1 MRRELRECKRRE
13 ALDTTIAP
21 SERSLSP
28 FSNFGQR
35 RSTSPYPDTQA
46 TPIALDRTTV
56 DDHVQQ
62 AELTQLRVAQ
72 KMVESSSKMEC
83 AFCLCHCRTD
93 KFYQHLIDKHSHQMH
108 NP

>member
-35 RSTSPYPDTQA
+35 RNTSPYPDNQA
-46 TPIALDRTTV
+46 TPIALDRTAV
-56 DDHVQQ
+56 HDSGQQ
-62 AELTQLRVAQ
+62 AEIT
-72 KMVESSSKMEC
+72 
-83 AFCLCHCRTD
+83 
-93 KFYQHLIDKHSHQMH
+93 
-108 NP
+108 